1 MSTLP
6 PEPGESP
13 FSDADAPPPTV
24 LAVHRQIPLTVS
36 DSAVDV
42 DGLNAT
48 TWAQDAV
55 PGRLRVDV
63 KVQTRVETREHAERV
78 ESVLPGTVDYYER
91 RTERGGGHTQRKEW
105 ATDLDWRLVEV
116 TETGDVGEAV
126 VGCAPIRSLTL
137 TAGDPCTLTIS
148 ATFTVP
154 LSQITA
160 VDGLRG
166 KRVRLVGIARQQQLL
181 PAQS

>member
-1 MSTLP
+1 M
-6 PEPGESP
+6 
-13 FSDADAPPPTV
+13 
-24 LAVHRQIPLTVS
+24 
-36 DSAVDV
+36 
-42 DGLNAT
+42 
-48 TWAQDAV
+48 
-55 PGRLRVDV
+55 
-63 KVQTRVETREHAERV
+63 
-78 ESVLPGTVDYYER
+78 
-91 RTERGGGHTQRKEW
+91 
-105 ATDLDWRLVEV
+105 
-116 TETGDVGEAV
+116 
-126 VGCAPIRSLTL
+126 GCAPIRSLTL

>member
-1 MSTLP
+1 MTTTLP

-13 FSDADAPPPTV
+13 FSDEDAPPASP
-24 LAVHRQIPLTVS
+24 LAVYRQIPMIVS
-36 DSAVDV
+36 DGAVDI

-48 TWAQDAV
+48 SWAQDAV

-78 ESVLPGTVDYYER
+78 ESVLPGTVDYYDR

-105 ATDLDWRLVEV
+105 STDLDWRLCEV
-116 TETGDVGEAV
+116 TDTGEVGEAV

-137 TAGDPCTLTIS
+137 TAGDPCTLMIS
-148 ATFTVP
+148 ASFTVP
-154 LSQITA
+154 LAQITA

-166 KRVRLVGIARQQQLL
+166 KRVRLVGTARQLSL
-181 PAQS
+181 PQS